1 LMVSQW
7 SVDGSSVTD
16 DLLLLAQRLMCT
28 RPCTAACR
36 WQLVQ
41 LCLLE
46 PVPPGDEALC
56 CCCSNDR
63 GTNYWFVLRVI
74 TAADSLYSNAAT
86 RGTVLPAEKR
96 NPPATAQQ
104 LRLKDCCYC
113 YQDASTNQLL
123 EGLEMLSYAVQI
135 AAMTL
140 QGTNKQ
146 QQHHPGAARQQMH
159 TSAVP
164 CIGQFIEYAMYD
176 CLQV

>member
-1 LMVSQW
+1 M
-7 SVDGSSVTD
+7 
-16 DLLLLAQRLMCT
+16 
-28 RPCTAACR
+28 
-36 WQLVQ
+36 VQ
-41 LCLLE
+41 LYLCE
-46 PVPPGDEALC
+46 PVPQGDDALC
-56 CCCSNDR
+56 CCCSIDK
-63 GTNYWFVLRVI
+63 GINYWFMLHVI
-74 TAADSLYSNAAT
+74 TAADSLYSNAAV

-96 NPPATAQQ
+96 NPPAAAQQ